1 MFVDFVARPKQD
13 ELFAGITGGVTQ
25 YDFMKNQM
33 PSWMSSFGPAIAS
46 GKYTIDPTVTWW
58 NGDVMQALVNDQI
71 GLVTGQV
78 TIDGLLNA
86 MDTAWKE
93 GPSS

>member
-1 MFVDFVARPKQD
+1 
-13 ELFAGITGGVTQ
+13 
-25 YDFMKNQM
+25 
-33 PSWMSSFGPAIAS
+33 MSSFAPAIAS
-46 GKYTIDPTVTWW
+46 GKYAIDPSVTWW
-58 NGDVMQALVNDQI
+58 NGDVMNALLQDQI

-86 MDTAWKE
+86 MDAAWKE

>member
-1 MFVDFVARPKQD
+1 
-13 ELFAGITGGVTQ
+13 
-25 YDFMKNQM
+25 
-33 PSWMSSFGPAIAS
+33 
-46 GKYTIDPTVTWW
+46 VTWW